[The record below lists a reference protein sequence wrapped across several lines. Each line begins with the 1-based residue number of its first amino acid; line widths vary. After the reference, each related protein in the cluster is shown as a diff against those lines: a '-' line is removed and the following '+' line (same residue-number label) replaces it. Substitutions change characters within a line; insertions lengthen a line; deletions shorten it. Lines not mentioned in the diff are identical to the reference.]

1 MAEMEKTLEEYR
13 RLLPA
18 AEKYIYMNSAG
29 CGPLPMPV
37 LERMEG
43 VFRRMALE
51 GQVNVEIH
59 GWLKEMLEE
68 IRAEV
73 AAFINA
79 KPRGDLFCPLHRG
92 RFEHDFPD
100 VRLGAG
106 G

>member
-1 MAEMEKTLEEYR
+1 MEKTLEEYR

-18 AEKYIYMNSAG
+18 AEKYTYMNSAG
-29 CGPLPMPV
+29 CGPLPLPV

-68 IRAEV
+68 ILRRWPRLSMQNPGRSFLSDASRRA
-73 AAFINA
+73 
-79 KPRGDLFCPLHRG
+79 
-92 RFEHDFPD
+92 
-100 VRLGAG
+100 
-106 G
+106 

>member
-79 KPRGDLFCPLHRG
+79 KPGEIFFCPLHRG